1 LHLVSTDKYNRPSSE
16 KIEE

>member
-1 LHLVSTDKYNRPSSE
+1 LHLVSTEKYNRPSSE